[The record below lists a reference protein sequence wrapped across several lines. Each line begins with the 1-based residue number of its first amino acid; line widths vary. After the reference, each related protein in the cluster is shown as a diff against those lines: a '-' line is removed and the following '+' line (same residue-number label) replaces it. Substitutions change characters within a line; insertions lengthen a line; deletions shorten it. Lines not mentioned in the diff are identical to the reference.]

1 MRVDLLDH
9 QRLRVRGL
17 VLLVVTEAPVADEVD
32 HDVLRRSAAPIRHRE
47 PHRGD
52 RGLGSSALTCTIGTS
67 NPLARSDEYRV
78 ERPSRGSVVNPIWL
92 FVIRCRVP
100 PVE

>member
-1 MRVDLLDH
+1 MSC
-9 QRLRVRGL
+9 
-17 VLLVVTEAPVADEVD
+17 AN
-32 HDVLRRSAAPIRHRE
+32 LRRYAIASRTAAIAAS
-47 PHRGD
+47 
-52 RGLGSSALTCTIGTS
+52 GSSALTCTIGTS